1 MRRREFLSFLGC
13 ASAMPLAAYAQQTD
27 RIRRIGVLTGD
38 AADDP
43 DSQANIAAL
52 HQGLQEFGW
61 VVGRNLHIEMRWS
74 AGDTARMRQHA
85 EELIRLGIEV
95 IVAGPG
101 PTSPILQQ
109 MTRTV
114 PVVFAQA
121 VDPVGGGFVQSL
133 ARPGGN
139 LTGFIQFE
147 YGLSAKW
154 LELLREISPQIS
166 RVGVIRELRGPV
178 GIGQWAVVQT
188 FASLAGI
195 EVNPINLT
203 AAADIE
209 RSVGDF
215 ARDPNGGL
223 ILVVGLF
230 ASAQREQIV
239 TLSAKHRLPAVY
251 PYRSFVA
258 NGGLVSYGADL
269 ISQYRRTASYV
280 DRILKGEKPSDL
292 PVQAPTKY
300 VLAINLKTAR
310 EQGLTIPATVL
321 TRADEVIE

>member
-1 MRRREFLSFLGC
+1 MRRREFIAGLGG
-13 ASAMPLAAYAQQTD
+13 AATMPLIARAQQTD
-27 RIRRIGVLTGD
+27 RMRRIGVLTGD

-43 DSQANIAAL
+43 EARANVAAL
-52 HQGLQEFGW
+52 HLGLQDAGW

-74 AGDTARMRQHA
+74 AGDMARMRQDA
-85 EELIRLGIEV
+85 EELIRLGSEV

-101 PTSPILQQ
+101 PTSLILQQ

-114 PVVFAQA
+114 PIVFAQA

-154 LELLREISPQIS
+154 FELLREISPQTS

-178 GIGQWAVVQT
+178 GIGQWAVIQT
-188 FASLAGI
+188 FASLAGV

-203 AAADIE
+203 AAVEIE
-209 RSVGDF
+209 RSVSDF

-230 ASAQREQIV
+230 GSVHREQIV
-239 TLSAKHRLPAVY
+239 KLSAKYRLPTVY

-269 ISQYRRTASYV
+269 ISQYRRAASYV

-300 VLAINLKTAR
+300 VLAINLKTAKAM
-310 EQGLTIPATVL
+310 GLTIPATVL